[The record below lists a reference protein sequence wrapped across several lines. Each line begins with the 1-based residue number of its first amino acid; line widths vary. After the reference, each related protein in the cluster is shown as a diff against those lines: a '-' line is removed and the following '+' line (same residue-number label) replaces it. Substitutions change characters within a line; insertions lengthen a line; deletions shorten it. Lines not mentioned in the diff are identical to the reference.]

1 MKELRGH
8 IRSVLIGFIVLF
20 LVLGGYI
27 GYSITTNGTRWFV
40 SAYNPVLKQQKQNVK
55 AGSIL
60 DRNYI
65 VLAQSDDNGERTYSS
80 NATVRKAMSHTVGDP
95 YGIAAAGI
103 ESFHAKYLLGF
114 SGNIFE
120 RIYQSITMEKRT
132 GDNVVCTV
140 DSKLAAYAYEK
151 MGDTS
156 GAVVVMNYKTG
167 EILASVSKPGFD
179 PKTIK
184 QPSEQ
189 TDTESSHLV
198 NRATMGK
205 YTPGSVFKLVTAA
218 AVLEYKPELANKTYT
233 CVGTLDYGEE
243 GKVTCAHGAVHG
255 ELNLDGAVTKS
266 CNCVFAQ
273 IAEDLGRN
281 NLKKMAEK
289 LGYNEDFLFDD
300 LIVYQSSYD
309 LSDARDIDY
318 AWSSVGQF
326 KDTASP
332 LHVCMITSA
341 IANDGVMM
349 EPKLVKSVMNYRNFE
364 YIKMSSNTFK
374 RCMSQQTAQQLQEMM
389 VNVVKKGTG
398 KAAAVKG
405 VTVAGKTGTAEV
417 SDSKTQKPHA
427 WFTGFI
433 QDPEHPYAIVVM
445 IENAGGGGSKAAPIA
460 AAVLKKTMELIG

>member
-20 LVLGGYI
+20 LVLGAYI
-27 GYSITTNGTRWFV
+27 GYTVTTNGTRWFV
-40 SAYNPVLKQQKQNVK
+40 SSYNPVLKQQKENVK

-60 DRNYI
+60 DRNYV
-65 VLAQSDDNGERTYSS
+65 VLAESDDDGDRIHNKD
-80 NATVRKAMSHTVGDP
+80 ATVRKAMSHTVGDP
-95 YGIAAAGI
+95 YGIASAGI

-120 RIYQSITMEKRT
+120 RIYQSITMDKRI

-140 DSKLAAYAYEK
+140 DSKLAAYIYDK
-151 MGDTS
+151 MGDRS

-167 EILASVSKPGFD
+167 EILASVSTPGFD

-184 QPSEQ
+184 EPSED
-189 TDTESSHLV
+189 DTGSQLV

-218 AVLEYKPELANKTYT
+218 AVLEYKPELADKTYT
-233 CVGTLDYGEE
+233 CTGEVDYGED
-243 GKVTCAHGAVHG
+243 GKVTCSGGAVHG
-255 ELNLDGAVTKS
+255 ELDLNGAVTKS

-273 IAEDLGRN
+273 IAEDLGQS

-300 LIVYQSSYD
+300 LMIYQSSYD

-318 AWSSVGQF
+318 AWSSVGQY

-332 LHVCMITSA
+332 MHVCMITSA

-349 EPKLVKSVMNYRNFE
+349 EPKLIKSVMNYRNFE
-364 YIKMSSNTFK
+364 YIKMTSNTYR
-374 RCMSQQTAQQLQEMM
+374 RCMSQQTAEQLQEMM
-389 VNVVKKGTG
+389 VNAVKNGTG
-398 KAAAVKG
+398 KSAAVKG

-417 SDSKTQKPHA
+417 SDNKETKPHA

-433 QDPEHPYAIVVM
+433 QDEEYPYAIVVM
-445 IENAGGGGSKAAPIA
+445 IENAGGGGSQAAPIA
-460 AAVLKKTMELIG
+460 ASVLKKTMELIK

>member
-20 LVLGGYI
+20 LVLGSYI
-27 GYSITTNGTRWFV
+27 GYTITTNGTRWFV
-40 SAYNPVLKQQKQNVK
+40 SSYNPVLKQQKENVK
-55 AGSIL
+55 AGSFL
-60 DRNYI
+60 DRNY
-65 VLAQSDDNGERTYSS
+65 VVWAESDEDGNRVYNS

-95 YGIAAAGI
+95 YGIASAGI

-120 RIYQSITMEKRT
+120 RIYQSITMEKRI
-132 GDNVVCTV
+132 GDNVVCTI
-140 DSKLAAYAYEK
+140 DSKLAAYIYEK
-151 MGDTS
+151 MGNRS

-167 EILASVSKPGFD
+167 EILASVSTPGFD
-179 PKTIK
+179 PEKIK
-184 QPSEQ
+184 EPSEDDSGSQ
-189 TDTESSHLV
+189 LV

-218 AVLEYKPELANKTYT
+218 AVLEYKPELASKTYT
-233 CVGTLDYGEE
+233 CTGEVDYGED
-243 GKVTCAHGAVHG
+243 GKVTCSGGAVHG
-255 ELNLDGAVTKS
+255 ELDLDGAVTKS

-273 IAEDLGRN
+273 IAEDLGQN

-300 LIVYQSSYD
+300 LIIYQSDYD
-309 LSDARDIDY
+309 LSGARDIDY
-318 AWSSVGQF
+318 AWSAVGQY

-332 LHVCMITSA
+332 MHVCMITSA

-349 EPKLVKSVMNYRNFE
+349 EPKLIKSIMNYRNFE
-364 YIKMSSNTFK
+364 YIKMTSNTYRK
-374 RCMSQQTAQQLQEMM
+374 CMSQQTAEQLQEMM
-389 VNVVKKGTG
+389 VNVVENGTG
-398 KAAAVKG
+398 KSAAIKG

-417 SDSKTQKPHA
+417 SNNKETKPHA

-433 QDPEHPYAIVVM
+433 QDDEHPYAITVM
-445 IENAGGGGSKAAPIA
+445 IENAGGGGSQAAPIA
-460 AAVLKKTMELIG
+460 ASVLKKTMELME

>member
-20 LVLGGYI
+20 LVLGAYI
-27 GYSITTNGTRWFV
+27 GYTVTTNGTRWFV
-40 SAYNPVLKQQKQNVK
+40 SSYNPVLKQQKENVK

-60 DRNYI
+60 DRNYV
-65 VLAQSDDNGERTYSS
+65 VLAESDDDGDRIYNKD
-80 NATVRKAMSHTVGDP
+80 ATVRKAMSHTVGDP
-95 YGIAAAGI
+95 YGIASAGI

-120 RIYQSITMEKRT
+120 RIYQSITMDKRI

-140 DSKLAAYAYEK
+140 DSKLAAYIYDK
-151 MGDTS
+151 MGDRS

-167 EILASVSKPGFD
+167 EILASVSTPGFD

-184 QPSEQ
+184 EPSED
-189 TDTESSHLV
+189 DTGSQLV

-218 AVLEYKPELANKTYT
+218 AVLEYKPELADKTYT
-233 CVGTLDYGEE
+233 CTGEVDYGED
-243 GKVTCAHGAVHG
+243 GKVTCSGGAVHG
-255 ELNLDGAVTKS
+255 ELDLNGAVTKS

-273 IAEDLGRN
+273 IAEDLGQS

-300 LIVYQSSYD
+300 LMIYQSSYD

-318 AWSSVGQF
+318 AWSSVGQY

-332 LHVCMITSA
+332 MHVCMITSA

-349 EPKLVKSVMNYRNFE
+349 EPKLIKSVMNYRNFE
-364 YIKMSSNTFK
+364 YIKMTSNTYR
-374 RCMSQQTAQQLQEMM
+374 RCMSQQTAEQLQEMM
-389 VNVVKKGTG
+389 VNVVKNGTG
-398 KAAAVKG
+398 KSAAVKG

-417 SDSKTQKPHA
+417 SDNKETKPHA

-433 QDPEHPYAIVVM
+433 QDEEYPYAIVVM
-445 IENAGGGGSKAAPIA
+445 IENAGGGGSQAAPIA
-460 AAVLKKTMELIG
+460 ASVLKKTMELIK

>member
-20 LVLGGYI
+20 LILGAYI
-27 GYSITTNGTRWFV
+27 GYSVTTNGTRWFV
-40 SAYNPVLKQQKQNVK
+40 SSYNPVLKQQKENVK

-60 DRNYI
+60 DRNYV
-65 VLAQSDDNGERTYSS
+65 VLAESDDDGDRIYNKD
-80 NATVRKAMSHTVGDP
+80 ATVRKAMSHTVGDP
-95 YGIAAAGI
+95 YGIASAGI
-103 ESFHAKYLLGF
+103 ESFRAKYLLGF

-120 RIYQSITMEKRT
+120 RIYQSITMDKRI

-140 DSKLAAYAYEK
+140 DSKLASYIYNK
-151 MGDTS
+151 MGDRS

-167 EILASVSKPGFD
+167 EILASVSTPGFD

-184 QPSEQ
+184 EPSEDDAGSQ
-189 TDTESSHLV
+189 LV
-198 NRATMGK
+198 NRATMGR

-218 AVLEYKPELANKTYT
+218 AVLEYKPELASKTYT
-233 CVGTLDYGEE
+233 CTGEVDYGED
-243 GKVTCAHGAVHG
+243 GRVTCSGGAVHG
-255 ELNLDGAVTKS
+255 ELDLNGAVTKS

-273 IAEDLGRN
+273 IAQDLGRN

-300 LIVYQSSYD
+300 LMIYQSSYD
-309 LSDARDIDY
+309 VSDARDIDY
-318 AWSSVGQF
+318 AWSSVGQY

-332 LHVCMITSA
+332 MHVCMITSA

-349 EPKLVKSVMNYRNFE
+349 EPKLIKSVMNYRNFE
-364 YIKMSSNTFK
+364 YIKMTSNTYR
-374 RCMSQQTAQQLQEMM
+374 RCMSQQTAEQLQEMM
-389 VNVVKKGTG
+389 VNVVKNGTG
-398 KAAAVKG
+398 KSAAVKG

-417 SDSKTQKPHA
+417 SDNKETKPHA

-433 QDPEHPYAIVVM
+433 QDEEYPYAIVVM
-445 IENAGGGGSKAAPIA
+445 IENAGGGGSQAAPIA
-460 AAVLKKTMELIG
+460 ASVLKKTMELIK

>member
-20 LVLGGYI
+20 VVLGGYI
-27 GYSITTNGTRWFV
+27 GYTITTNGTRWFV
-40 SAYNPVLKQQKQNVK
+40 SSYNPVLKQQKQNVK

-65 VLAQSDDNGERTYSS
+65 VLAQSDDDGERVYSS
-80 NATVRKAMSHTVGDP
+80 DSTVRRAMSHTVGDP
-95 YGIAAAGI
+95 YGIASAGI

-120 RIYQSITMEKRT
+120 RIYQSITMDKRS

-140 DSKLAAYAYEK
+140 DSKLAAYIYDK
-151 MGDTS
+151 MGDRS

-167 EILASVSKPGFD
+167 EILASVSTPGFD
-179 PKTIK
+179 PKTLK
-184 QPSEQ
+184 KPEENDSGSQ
-189 TDTESSHLV
+189 LV

-218 AVLEYKPELANKTYT
+218 AVLEYRPELASKTYT
-233 CVGTLDYGEE
+233 CTGELDFGED
-243 GKVTCAHGAVHG
+243 GKVTCAGGAVHG
-255 ELNLDGAVTKS
+255 ALDLNGAVTKS

-273 IAEDLGRN
+273 IAKDLGEN

-309 LSDARDIDY
+309 LTGARDIDY

-332 LHVCMITSA
+332 MHVCMITAA

-374 RCMSQQTAQQLQEMM
+374 RCMSAQTAQQLQEMM

-398 KAAAVKG
+398 RSAAVSG

-433 QDPEHPYAIVVM
+433 QDDEYPYAIVVM
-445 IENAGGGGSKAAPIA
+445 IENAGGGGSQAAPIA
-460 AAVLKKTMELIG
+460 ASVLKKTMELIK